1 MSSAEDFNAAIES
14 LLLVYAEDVVC
25 YPAPGWVEEQVCH
38 GHEGI
43 RRLGAV
49 WSENW
54 DDVTMQI
61 HDVRD
66 LSRRVLVLAEFA
78 GRDRDSGEP
87 VRVPFGVLNS
97 DLRTD
102 GKVGEARF
110 FLGWDAA
117 LDYVANG
124 A

>member
-1 MSSAEDFNAAIES
+1 MSSADSFDAAIES
-14 LLLVYAEDVVC
+14 LLMIYAEDVVC
-25 YPAPGWVEEQVCH
+25 YPAEGWVEEQVCH

-43 RRLGAV
+43 RRLAGV
-49 WSENW
+49 WSQNT

-66 LSRRVLVLAEFA
+66 LKQRILVLAEFA

-87 VRVPFGVLNS
+87 VTVPFGVLNS
-97 DLRTD
+97 DLRAD

-117 LDYVANG
+117 LEFVAIEP
-124 A
+124 

>member
-1 MSSAEDFNAAIES
+1 MSSAESFDAAIES
-14 LLLVYAEDVVC
+14 LLMIYAADVVC
-25 YPAPGWVEEQVCH
+25 YPAEGWVEEEACH

-43 RRLGAV
+43 RRLAAV
-49 WSENW
+49 WREQA

-66 LSRRVLVLAEFA
+66 LKQRILVLAEFS
-78 GRDRDSGEP
+78 GRDRASGEP
-87 VRVPFGVLNS
+87 VTVLFGVLNS
-97 DLRTD
+97 DLRAD

-117 LDYVANG
+117 LEFVASEP
-124 A
+124 

>member
-1 MSSAEDFNAAIES
+1 MSSADSFDAAIES
-14 LLLVYAEDVVC
+14 LLMIYAEDVVC
-25 YPAPGWVEEQVCH
+25 YPADGWVEEPVCH

-43 RRLGAV
+43 RRLAAV
-49 WSENW
+49 WREQT
-54 DDVTMQI
+54 DDVSMQI

-66 LSRRVLVLAEFA
+66 LKQRILVLAEFA

-87 VRVPFGVLNS
+87 VTVPFGVLNS
-97 DLRTD
+97 DLRAD

-117 LDYVANG
+117 LEYVASEP
-124 A
+124 